1 MITPNSWR
9 HLRQVSKSVSEEDK
23 TGQQEVRESWSWKS
37 WWWEASERC
46 SWKSRRTLPFGYWQ
60 MCGVIRI
67 QHVSATVGQM
77 DEAGG
82 KNAITVAIIT
92 QISLPLYLSP
102 LFNTGINHH
111 HIHYAASYHT
121 QGRTKRTNII
131 LSGRENNIVYRART
145 TIALFNK

>member
-1 MITPNSWR
+1 MITPNAWR

-46 SWKSRRTLPFGYWQ
+46 SWKSRRSSFWLLTDVRRNQ
-60 MCGVIRI
+60 NTACIRYCR
-67 QHVSATVGQM
+67 ADGW
-77 DEAGG
+77 GRG

>member
-1 MITPNSWR
+1 MITPNAWR

-46 SWKSRRTLPFGYWQ
+46 SWKSRRSSFWLLTDVRRNQ
-60 MCGVIRI
+60 NTACIRYCR
-67 QHVSATVGQM
+67 ADGW
-77 DEAGG
+77 GRG

-111 HIHYAASYHT
+111 HIHYATSYHT